1 MNVWTGERKIKYES
15 ELDPTFG
22 KRIAELYGGENLH
35 QCIQCGTCSSTCPL
49 TIYMDFT
56 PRRLVAMTRE
66 GFRDE
71 VLQSK
76 TIWLCASC
84 YSCTVDCPKKI
95 KITELMYAFKQMAID
110 EGVYPKRFATPVMAH
125 EFFKI
130 VRRWGRS
137 NEGILITLMFL
148 KTKPFKLLKQALL
161 GWNLLR
167 RGRMGLKIESIKRR
181 NELKPI
187 LDAVEKA

>member
-1 MNVWTGERKIKYES
+1 
-15 ELDPTFG
+15 
-22 KRIAELYGGENLH
+22 
-35 QCIQCGTCSSTCPL
+35 
-49 TIYMDFT
+49 MDFT

-148 KTKPFKLLKQALL
+148 KTNPFKLLKQALL